1 MTTVSYRDAAAALWG
16 EAGAYAHDAYARL
29 RDEHYPELPAQLPI
43 VIGITAYSH
52 VAGLCGGTWE
62 HGPRITLES
71 RRFAQGRRW
80 VDDLLTHEMLHAW
93 LHVTGQETGH
103 KGEPWYEAVRRLSPA
118 ALGRP
123 IDVRRGAD
131 RKSVRVAI
139 LSGRRATASPGASCA
154 RSRSRTRCRTGMS
167 PGGRSPSARS
177 PTTGARRLTA
187 RRTSGRRASAP
198 RHAMGVPRRFRQARQ
213 LRCSS
218 WAYLTPGNAA
228 AAVTVTP

>member
-29 RDEHYPELPAQLPI
+29 RNEHYPELPAQLPI

-131 RKSVRVAI
+131 RKSVRVANPQWQE
-139 LSGRRATASPGASCA
+139 GNGEP
-154 RSRSRTRCRTGMS
+154 RSVVRK
-167 PGGRSPSARS
+167 
-177 PTTGARRLTA
+177 
-187 RRTSGRRASAP
+187 
-198 RHAMGVPRRFRQARQ
+198 
-213 LRCSS
+213 
-218 WAYLTPGNAA
+218 
-228 AAVTVTP
+228 VTVPDAVPHGDVARWPQSFRPVAYDWGAPIDCPSY